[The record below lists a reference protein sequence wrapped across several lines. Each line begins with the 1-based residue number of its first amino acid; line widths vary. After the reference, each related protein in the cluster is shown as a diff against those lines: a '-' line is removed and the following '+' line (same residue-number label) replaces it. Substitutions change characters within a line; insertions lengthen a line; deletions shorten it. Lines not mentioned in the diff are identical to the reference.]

1 MILSDKGFLM
11 YKIFITA
18 MFFISSTSAAFAY
31 GPTPIALSD
40 RSLWPEKISDAE
52 KFDRASLAEILVF
65 TSVFNEKEI
74 MGQYDLGKW
83 LNLKSV
89 NMISVKKWR
98 EKTAAILF
106 QNYKIAAASSPKDDF
121 MCLKPVKSFKD
132 LSEMGSGIGSRIPAS
147 YKSWYEN
154 SRTFHE
160 AYIQEQYR
168 LAALFP
174 ETTSEIAKLSED
186 EIDGSEIKDKH
197 FLLTFDDGPS
207 KSSGTTDKL
216 IEMLNKEKKTAIFFM
231 LGTNLKQRL
240 KTQPKAELA
249 TIYKVMTVAS
259 HGMKHKF
266 HSTWPKW
273 KNSLDDTALLL
284 QNTFGES
291 YAPIFRPPY
300 GKRSHELLT
309 YAKSKGIRTMLW
321 NIDSQDWN
329 SRISANQVSDRVLT
343 LMLLWRHG
351 IILFHDIHDKA
362 VKALPVMFDKI
373 KDSEINWIDY
383 STRH

>member
-1 MILSDKGFLM
+1 
-11 YKIFITA
+11 
-18 MFFISSTSAAFAY
+18 
-31 GPTPIALSD
+31 
-40 RSLWPEKISDAE
+40 
-52 KFDRASLAEILVF
+52 
-65 TSVFNEKEI
+65 
-74 MGQYDLGKW
+74 MGQDDLGKW

-106 QNYKIAAASSPKDDF
+106 QNYKIAATSSPKDDF
-121 MCLKPVKSFKD
+121 ICSKSVKSFKD
-132 LSEMGSGIGSRIPAS
+132 LSEMASGIGSRIPAS

-160 AYIQEQYR
+160 AYIHEQYR

-186 EIDGSEIKDKH
+186 EIDGFEMKDKN
-197 FLLTFDDGPS
+197 FILTFDDGPS
-207 KSSGTTDKL
+207 RPSGTTDKL

-231 LGTNLKQRL
+231 IGTNLKQRL
-240 KTQPKAELA
+240 KTQPKSKLNG
-249 TIYKVMTVAS
+249 IYKGMTVAS
-259 HGMKHKF
+259 HGMEHKS

-284 QNTFGES
+284 QNTFGENYS
-291 YAPIFRPPY
+291 PIFRPPY
-300 GKRSHELLT
+300 GKRSKELLA
-309 YAKSKGIRTMLW
+309 YSKSKGIRTMLW

-329 SRISANQVSDRVLT
+329 SKISAIQTSDRVLT

-351 IILFHDIHDKA
+351 IILFHDIHAKT
-362 VKALPVMFDKI
+362 VRALPDIFKKIENAEIEWVKDESFVMKTPD
-373 KDSEINWIDY
+373 
-383 STRH
+383 

>member
-1 MILSDKGFLM
+1 MGLILS
-11 YKIFITA
+11 ITA
-18 MFFISSTSAAFAY
+18 NIAFAY
-31 GPTPIALSD
+31 GPTSIALSD

-52 KFDRASLAEILVF
+52 SFDRASLAEILVF

-74 MGQYDLGKW
+74 MGQDYLGKW
-83 LNLKSV
+83 LNINSV
-89 NMISVKKWR
+89 SMDSVKKWR

-106 QNYKIAAASSPKDDF
+106 QNYKIAAASCPKDDF
-121 MCLKPVKSFKD
+121 MCSKSVKSFKD
-132 LSEMGSGIGSRIPAS
+132 LSEVAKGIGSKIPAS

-154 SRTFHE
+154 SRAFHE
-160 AYIQEQYR
+160 AYIHEQYR

-174 ETTSEIAKLSED
+174 ETTSEIGKLSED
-186 EIDGSEIKDKH
+186 EINGFEMKDKN
-197 FLLTFDDGPS
+197 FILTFDDGPS
-207 KSSGTTDKL
+207 ELPGTTDKL

-240 KTQPKAELA
+240 KTKPKTELSA
-249 TIYKVMTVAS
+249 IYKGMTVAS
-259 HGMKHKF
+259 HGMEHKS
-266 HSTWPKW
+266 HSTWPNW

-291 YAPIFRPPY
+291 YSPLFRPPY
-300 GKRSHELLT
+300 GKRSQELLA

-329 SRISANQVSDRVLT
+329 NKISAAQVSDRVLT